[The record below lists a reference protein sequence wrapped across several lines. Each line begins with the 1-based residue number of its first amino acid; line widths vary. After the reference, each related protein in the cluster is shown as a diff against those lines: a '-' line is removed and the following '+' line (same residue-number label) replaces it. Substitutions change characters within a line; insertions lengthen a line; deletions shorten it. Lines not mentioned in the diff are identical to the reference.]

1 MPAEWGFSWV
11 LWSGCGTSWGA
22 RRRGGRVLLP
32 EQVASPMD
40 RNPTLEVAAAMIA
53 DCDQQAQRRLLGQSR
68 PAPDPT
74 GRSTA

>member
-1 MPAEWGFSWV
+1 VGILVGAMERMRDELGR
-11 LWSGCGTSWGA
+11 A

-53 DCDQQAQRRLLGQSR
+53 DCDQQAQGRLRR
-68 PAPDPT
+68 PDEHAS
-74 GRSTA
+74 GHAV

>member
-1 MPAEWGFSWV
+1 MGAMERMRDELGR
-11 LWSGCGTSWGA
+11 A

-53 DCDQQAQRRLLGQSR
+53 DCDQQAQRRRLGQSR
-68 PAPDPT
+68 SAPDPT